1 MLMEV
6 SEMKKRGRPPAMS
19 QEERRRRIVAA
30 AEETFTS
37 KGYAAASM
45 DDVVQAC
52 GMSKKTV
59 YGMFDTKERLFNEV
73 VVASL
78 ENAPRLGPKG
88 GEPAGDGIVSLRD
101 VLREMAGFILSPRQV
116 ALTRLVLTE
125 SRSTP
130 ELGAIFY
137 EAAVVRG
144 QDMLTET
151 IRRIGVPTPAGGH
164 GPEQLADL
172 LVGTLI
178 GPQHFSALLG
188 RTATPTQAE
197 IHARIDWLL
206 DILAPSLRLGT
217 GAAPEE
223 PSVRP

>member
-1 MLMEV
+1 MEV
-6 SEMKKRGRPPAMS
+6 VELKRRGRPPAMS
-19 QEERRRRIVAA
+19 LEERRRQIVAA

-45 DDVVQAC
+45 DDVVLAC
-52 GMSKKTV
+52 GMSKRTV
-59 YGMFDTKERLFNEV
+59 YEMFDTKGRLFHDV
-73 VVASL
+73 VVSSL
-78 ENAPRLGPKG
+78 ENAPRLDLNG
-88 GEPAGDGIVSLRD
+88 GVQPSEGLMPLRD
-101 VLREMAGFILSPRQV
+101 VLREMAAFILSPRQV

-125 SRSTP
+125 SHATP

-137 EAAVVRG
+137 ETAVVRG
-144 QDMLTET
+144 QDILTET
-151 IRRIGVPTPAGGH
+151 IQRLGVPNPPGRH
-164 GPEQLADL
+164 RPDELADL

-206 DILAPSLRLGT
+206 EILAPALGLGT
-217 GAAPEE
+217 DAGSAE
-223 PSVRP
+223 PNACS